1 MLHPRHAVQL
11 LKRLRKEDRATK
23 AADDAQLRLY
33 AEVLGGDF
41 LNYGYFY
48 TPDIPPEKL
57 SLHDIQ
63 QAQLRYGQLLIDQIR
78 DRDGPVLDA
87 GCGMGGLLNLL
98 VAQGYSPT
106 ALTPNRSQ
114 IHYVQSKHPAVPL
127 VQVRFEQI
135 PLEKY
140 RRHFST
146 VITSESLQYMKLSEA
161 LAMLEQILAP
171 GGRWILCDY
180 FRTCESTRKSGH
192 RWDDF
197 TRALQ
202 EGKWKVVSERDIT
215 RHTLPS
221 VGYVYMW
228 GRRVAVPVAGF
239 VLARLQRKRPALH
252 YLLEEV
258 IDEIQKYLLDHLDL
272 VNPEIFAREKKYM
285 LLVVERGA

>member
-11 LKRLRKEDRATK
+11 FKCLRKEDRATR
-23 AADDAQLRLY
+23 ATDDAQLRLY
-33 AEVLGGDF
+33 AEILGGDF
-41 LNYGYFY
+41 LNYGYFDA
-48 TPDIPPEKL
+48 PDIPPEKL

-78 DRDGPVLDA
+78 DRSGPVLDA

-114 IHYVQSKHPAVPL
+114 IHYVRSKHPAVPL
-127 VQVRFEQI
+127 VQARLEQI

-146 VITSESLQYMKLSEA
+146 VITSESFQYMKLAEG
-161 LAMLEQILAP
+161 LATLEQILAP

-180 FRTCESTRKSGH
+180 FRTCESMRKSGH

-197 TRALQ
+197 TRALRDG
-202 EGKWKVVSERDIT
+202 EWKIVSERDIT
-215 RHTLPS
+215 RHALPS

-239 VLARLQRKRPALH
+239 VLAKLQRKRPALH

-258 IDEIQKYLLDHLDL
+258 IDEIQKYLLDQLDL

-285 LLVVERGA
+285 LLVVERGG